1 MRNVL
6 TRSSLLVLLLVTAA
20 CNPSP
25 TAAKDNPPLATVASA
40 PSPTAAAAAS
50 GKPMTASVHEFT
62 LDTIDG
68 TPRSLGDFRGKVL
81 LLVNTASEC
90 GYTPQYQ
97 GLEKLHTTYGARGF
111 SVVGFPSN
119 DFGGQE
125 PGSNKEIKAFCTA
138 KFGVTFP
145 MFAKIPVKGPAKHP
159 LYAML
164 VQTPPA
170 GEVKWN
176 FNKFL
181 VGKDGKVIARFDSDV
196 TPESPELASAI
207 EKALGG

>member
-1 MRNVL
+1 MIRPAVL
-6 TRSSLLVLLLVTAA
+6 AVLAVGAVA
-20 CNPSP
+20 CNTTPAPTKESSQVTP
-25 TAAKDNPPLATVASA
+25 TAAP
-40 PSPTAAAAAS
+40 
-50 GKPMTASVHEFT
+50 GKPMTTSVHEFT

-68 TPRSLGDFRGKVL
+68 TPRSLADFKGKVL

-97 GLEKLHTTYGARGF
+97 GLQKLHSTYEGRGF
-111 SVVGFPSN
+111 NVVGFPSN
-119 DFGGQE
+119 DFGAQE
-125 PGSNKEIKAFCTA
+125 PGSNKDIKAFCTT

-145 MFAKIPVKGPAKHP
+145 MFAKIPVKGPSKHP

-164 VQTPPA
+164 VETPPA

-181 VGKDGKVIARFDSDV
+181 VGKDGKVIARYDSDV
-196 TPESPELASAI
+196 TPESPELVKAI